1 MTFRSLIILL
11 FELNYLFNFAL
22 VSQIKD
28 KMNFVIDL
36 FNILL
41 PILYILTFFHYSY
54 HFMKGGKNFLNL
66 KRFPLLFTLIIHAA
80 YLIIRTIQFD
90 HPPITNV
97 FEIFTVLAFAISFSY
112 FILELV
118 TDIRGTGPFIIIISI
133 LFQIV
138 SSLFIRDL
146 TEVKDVLRSH
156 LLGSHVL
163 TALLGYAGIT
173 ISAVYGIL
181 YLILYKEIKL
191 NKFGLIFNRL
201 PSLEILEKMSFYS
214 AVIGFTL
221 LTIAITIG
229 MVWLPR
235 AFPNF
240 SYTDPKLVGSL
251 LVWVLYGIGILS
263 KIFAKWRGKKV
274 VTFSI
279 LGFIIAILSTMLTN
293 FLAQAQSFH
302 SFY

>member
-1 MTFRSLIILL
+1 MKQT
-11 FELNYLFNFAL
+11 
-22 VSQIKD
+22 
-28 KMNFVIDL
+28 IDF

-41 PILYILTFFHYSY
+41 PFLYIITFVFYSY
-54 HFMKGGKNFLNL
+54 DFMKGGKNFSHS
-66 KRFPLLFTLIIHAA
+66 KRLFLFLTLLIHTA
-80 YLIIRTIQFD
+80 YLILRSIAFD

-97 FEIFTVLAFAISFSY
+97 FEIFTILAFAISFSY

-118 TDIRGTGPFIIIISI
+118 TDIRGTGPFIIILSVV
-133 LFQIV
+133 FQII
-138 SSLFIRDL
+138 STFFIKDL
-146 TEVKDVLRSH
+146 TEVKEVLRSH
-156 LLGSHVL
+156 LLGSHVI
-163 TALLGYAGIT
+163 TALLGYAGMT
-173 ISAVYGIL
+173 ISAVYGVL

-201 PSLEILEKMSFYS
+201 PSLEVLEKMSFYS
-214 AVIGFTL
+214 AVIGFSL
-221 LTIAITIG
+221 LTIAIIIG
-229 MVWLPR
+229 MIWLPK
-235 AFPNF
+235 AFPKF
-240 SYTDPKLVGSL
+240 SYTDPKLAGSL

-293 FLAQAQSFH
+293 FLAQSFH

>member
-1 MTFRSLIILL
+1 MKP
-11 FELNYLFNFAL
+11 A
-22 VSQIKD
+22 
-28 KMNFVIDL
+28 IDL

-41 PILYILTFFHYSY
+41 PFLYILTFTLYSY
-54 HFMKGGKNFLNL
+54 DFMKGGKNFANS
-66 KRFPLLFTLIIHAA
+66 KRLFLFLTLILHIS
-80 YLIIRTIQFD
+80 YLITRTIEFD

-118 TDIRGTGPFIIIISI
+118 TDIRGTGPFIIILSI
-133 LFQIV
+133 LFQVI
-138 SSLFIRDL
+138 SSLFIKDL
-146 TEVKDVLRSH
+146 TEVKEVLRNH

-163 TALLGYAGIT
+163 TALLGYAGMT

-181 YLILYKEIKL
+181 YLILYKDIKL

-201 PSLEILEKMSFYS
+201 PNLEVLEKMSFYS
-214 AVIGFTL
+214 AVIGFSL
-221 LTIAITIG
+221 LTVAIIIG
-229 MVWLPR
+229 MIWLPKE
-235 AFPNF
+235 FPNF
-240 SYTDPKLVGSL
+240 SYADPKLIGSI
-251 LVWVLYGIGILS
+251 LVWVLYGIGIFS
-263 KIFAKWRGKKV
+263 KIFLKWRGKKV

-293 FLAQAQSFH
+293 FLAQSFH